1 MDFEEKLSD
10 KCDKCG
16 SYKPWICILKNNNKY
31 DFPQE
36 SIERKCK
43 NCKILPIY
51 KFINKKNIYINDK
64 PLTAAVYEFDCEY
77 DRYVI
82 LED

>member
-1 MDFEEKLSD
+1 MEIED
-10 KCDKCG
+10 KCNICG

-43 NCKILPIY
+43 NCNILPIY
-51 KFINKKNIYINDK
+51 KFINKKNIYINHK
-64 PLTAAVYEFDCEY
+64 PMPVEVYEFDSEY
-77 DRYVI
+77 NRYAI
-82 LED
+82 FED

>member
-16 SYKPWICILKNNNKY
+16 SFKPWVCIIKDNDEY
-31 DFPQE
+31 E
-36 SIERKCK
+36 SREEIKRKCIK
-43 NCKILPIY
+43 CRILPIY
-51 KFINKKNIYINDK
+51 KFINNKNIYINDK